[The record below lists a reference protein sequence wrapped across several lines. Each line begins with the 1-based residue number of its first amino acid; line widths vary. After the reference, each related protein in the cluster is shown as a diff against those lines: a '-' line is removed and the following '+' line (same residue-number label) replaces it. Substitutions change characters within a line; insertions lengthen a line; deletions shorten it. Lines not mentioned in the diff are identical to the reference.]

1 MSSHVPTSPS
11 EESRLATR
19 LDFMQLDGPARQ
31 ELRSLKPLLDKEL
44 PRALDIFYDRLR
56 KAPEVRSFFASE
68 AHIAGAKAAQVKH
81 WQSISTA
88 AFDGEFMKNV
98 RRVGDT
104 HARIGLNPS
113 WYVGGYALIADSLA
127 KAIIQE
133 YWPRGMMQRGA
144 AARSEKAGAAV
155 GAMFKAIFLDMD
167 LALSAY
173 LDAIERQRKDAED
186 KRIATEQAASLAVT
200 RIGEGLANL
209 SAKKLDFRLDA
220 EFPETFRKLQVDF
233 NAAIEQLSGAMRS
246 VVESAD
252 AIASGS
258 GEIATA
264 SDDLSHRTEQ
274 QAASLEEA
282 AAALDQITATVGK
295 AAEGAK
301 HAREIV
307 LEARRDAERSSDVV
321 RKAVDA
327 MGRIERS
334 SAEIGKIIGVIDEI
348 AFQTNL
354 LALNAGVEAA
364 RAGEAGRGFAVV
376 ASEVRALAQRS
387 AEAAK
392 EIKGLV
398 NTSNTEVES
407 GVKLVAE
414 TGQTLSRI
422 VAKVAEIDT
431 VVGDIANSS
440 QEQSSGLHEINI
452 AINQLDQSTQQNA
465 AMAEQATAASR
476 SLTNETAQ
484 LASMINEF
492 RTGKATGAA
501 PGTER
506 PRQDLRQELR
516 KAAPHAFA
524 PPAQGAAP
532 RPAAKK
538 VVNGGRAETESW
550 SDF

>member
-1 MSSHVPTSPS
+1 MTSHAPAAASDENQLT
-11 EESRLATR
+11 TR
-19 LDFMQLDGPARQ
+19 LDFMQLDAAARQ
-31 ELRSLKPLLDKEL
+31 ELRALKPLLDKEL
-44 PRALDIFYDRLR
+44 PRALDLFYDRLR
-56 KAPEVRSFFASE
+56 NVPQVRSFFTSE
-68 AHIAGAKAAQVKH
+68 AHIASAKAAQVKH

-88 AFDGEFMKNV
+88 AFDDEFMKKV

-113 WYVGGYALIADSLA
+113 WYVGGYALIADTLA
-127 KAIIQE
+127 KTIIAE
-133 YWPRGMMQRGA
+133 FWPKGMMQRGSA
-144 AARSEKAGAAV
+144 AKSEKAGAAV

-167 LALSAY
+167 LAISTY
-173 LDAIERQRKDAED
+173 LEALELQRKQAEAT
-186 KRIATEQAASLAVT
+186 REATEKAAALAVS

-220 EFPETFRKLQVDF
+220 DFPETFRKLQVDF
-233 NAAIEQLSGAMRS
+233 NAAIEQLSGAMKA
-246 VVESAD
+246 VIDSAD

-282 AAALDQITATVGK
+282 AAALDEITATVGK
-295 AAEGAK
+295 AADGAK

-307 LEARRDAERSSDVV
+307 LEAKHDAERSSDVV

-398 NTSNTEVES
+398 NTSNHEVES

-414 TGQTLSRI
+414 TGQTLARI
-422 VAKVAEIDT
+422 VSKVAEIDT

-476 SLTNETAQ
+476 SLTHETAQ

-492 RTGKATGAA
+492 RTTRTQGSSQGSD
-501 PGTER
+501 R
-506 PRQDLRQELR
+506 LRQELR

-524 PPAQGAAP
+524 PPAKGAP
-532 RPAAKK
+532 QRPAAKK
-538 VVNGGRAETESW
+538 VVNAPRGGSEDWA
-550 SDF
+550 DF